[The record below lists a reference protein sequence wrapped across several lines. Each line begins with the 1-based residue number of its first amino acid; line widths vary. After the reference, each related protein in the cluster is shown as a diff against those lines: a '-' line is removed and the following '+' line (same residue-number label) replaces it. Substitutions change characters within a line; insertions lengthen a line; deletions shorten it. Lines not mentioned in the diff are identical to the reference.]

1 MRGGGS
7 QMCEE
12 GGNLKLKSEA
22 VSCVLEVE
30 SFQIC
35 NLLMGAGFWTGPL
48 LLG

>member
-12 GGNLKLKSEA
+12 SGNLKLKSEA
-22 VSCVLEVE
+22 VSCVLEIE

-35 NLLMGAGFWTGPL
+35 NLLMGAGFWTRPL